1 MTDQPDGKSMEV
13 EARHLNEGM
22 SLIRN
27 DIREMR
33 QELRDG
39 LERRP
44 THSDLGAL
52 RELTD
57 KSIELMT
64 QRIQQDKE
72 AHSITME
79 NMRAEQTRL
88 EVQINNIRN
97 DAQKTRDEKDKLQK
111 QVLYGFLTTL
121 GGLIGTN
128 VFQGM
133 IG

>member
-1 MTDQPDGKSMEV
+1 MSEHQDGKSMEV

-22 SLIRN
+22 NLIRN

-33 QELRDG
+33 AELREG

-72 AHSITME
+72 AHAITLE
-79 NMRAEQTRL
+79 NLRAEQTRL
-88 EVQINNIRN
+88 EVQINDIKN
-97 DAQKTRDEKDKLQK
+97 DAKNTKEEKDKLQK
-111 QVLYGFLTTL
+111 QVLYGFLGTL
-121 GGLIGTN
+121 GGLVGTN
-128 VFQGM
+128 VFQGL